1 MYCCFSSSRNGIT
14 LHSVVFWRNFLY
26 SFIHF
31 STSESRKGKKKII
44 IIIIIISQYNISKLL
59 RLIFFI
65 VIYNTI
71 LTLHLTPY
79 KGAIL
84 ELILPIFLLQLS
96 NYTLNNA
103 KEYLF
108 ILLKLT
114 WFFYIFYLQRL
125 IFYSQDGEKEKKN
138 ICLK

>member
-1 MYCCFSSSRNGIT
+1 M
-14 LHSVVFWRNFLY
+14 
-26 SFIHF
+26 HF
-31 STSESRKGKKKII
+31 STSEIRKKKKI
-44 IIIIIISQYNISKLL
+44 IIIIIISQYNISTLL

-114 WFFYIFYLQRL
+114 
-125 IFYSQDGEKEKKN
+125 
-138 ICLK
+138 